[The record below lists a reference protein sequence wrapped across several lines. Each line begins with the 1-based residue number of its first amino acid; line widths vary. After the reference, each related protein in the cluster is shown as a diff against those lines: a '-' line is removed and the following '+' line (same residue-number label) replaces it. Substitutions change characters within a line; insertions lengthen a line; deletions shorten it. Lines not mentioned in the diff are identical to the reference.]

1 MEESKGFAFDW
12 GSGVSPPSTFK
23 ICKISFKICKIFT
36 CKSKSLASFDDFSY
50 ICIKITTN

>member
-12 GSGVSPPSTFK
+12 GSGVSPDGRLSAARTFK

-36 CKSKSLASFDDFSY
+36 FKSKHLLV
-50 ICIKITTN
+50 